1 MSTQRRVACFD
12 DTHGQ
17 RHWAQ
22 TGFPSR
28 ELDTHLAGLTE
39 LLCRLGCHC
48 RRTAGEPLVNRLSQ
62 TDLLVIPPPTGTYD
76 PAGECWRPHPA
87 TLFTAK
93 ELFALLEFLS
103 EGGRLLAFAYRFGD
117 AFTQA
122 NLGDLCAPLGCQL
135 HTDAVIDLT
144 RLRDIHPLQFHF
156 DASREA
162 LPVAWATAGV
172 QAVRWRS
179 MATFTIRPGAKVQPL
194 ALSPGG
200 ACISFDC
207 VQRRISFQSLPIAV
221 AGTYSQGRFVLFGGP
236 HAFETG
242 PLGLLEAGD
251 NRRFLQNVLTWLL
264 DDTAGELPATPSP
277 AQPELTALL
286 SLLAEQYRDLCQ
298 VEAKG
303 GGELTVAF
311 VERLLHET
319 GVLKALARPSWMP

>member
-1 MSTQRRVACFD
+1 MSTERRVACFD

-28 ELDTHLAGLTE
+28 ELDTHYAGLTE
-39 LLCRLGCHC
+39 LLGRLGCHC
-48 RRTAGEPLVNRLSQ
+48 RRTAGAPLANHLPQ

-87 TLFTAK
+87 TRFTAK
-93 ELFALLEFLS
+93 ELFAVLEFLAG
-103 EGGRLLAFAYRFGD
+103 GGRLLAFAYRFGD

-122 NLGDLCAPLGCQL
+122 SLGALCAPLGCQL

-144 RLRDIHPLQFHF
+144 RLRAIHPLQFQF
-156 DASREA
+156 DTSREA
-162 LPVAWATAGV
+162 LPLAWTTTGV

-179 MATFTIRPGAKVQPL
+179 VATFTIWPGAKVQPL

-221 AGTYSQGRFVLFGGP
+221 AGTYGQGRFVFIGGP

-242 PLGLLEAGD
+242 PLGLLEVGD
-251 NRRFLQNVLTWLL
+251 NRRFLQNILAWLL
-264 DDTAGELPATPSP
+264 DDTAGELPSTPP
-277 AQPELTALL
+277 PTQPELSALL
-286 SLLAEQYRDLCQ
+286 SVLTEQYGDLCQ
-298 VEAKG
+298 VEATG
-303 GGELTVAF
+303 QGEPTVVF
-311 VERLLHET
+311 VEQLLHET